1 MFIKQY
7 LSVILFLFAV
17 SLACSQTVVI
27 NEMMASNAT
36 TLADEDGDYEDWIE
50 IYNASG
56 SAVNLSGYG
65 LSDNYDNP
73 FRWTFPEVTVPNGG
87 FLLVWASGKDRKT
100 PGQPLHTNFSISSSG
115 EEIILTH
122 PGGQRLDELPP
133 TPVPTDISYGRKPD
147 AIGEWHFFA
156 EPTPGQS
163 NTSHAYAGVTAPPVF
178 SHPGGFY
185 ADPFD
190 LELSVEDENT
200 TIYYTLDGSTPDT
213 QSQIYTSTIS
223 IESLEGTPNGISM
236 IPTNNINDPG
246 PPYYE
251 GWQPPAGEVFKANV
265 VRAMAVKDN
274 YLTVEAATHSYLID
288 LLGANRYSLPVFFIN
303 TDEENFFDNDT
314 GIYIP
319 GYHNNM
325 FQRGREWE
333 RPIHLSFFESN
344 GTLAFSGDMGVR
356 IHGGTTRSRPRKS
369 LRMYAR
375 NDYGDSWVNYQ
386 LFPEKP
392 VNQYKRFLLRN
403 SGNDWDQSVFRDG
416 FMQYLARDLN
426 VETQYYRPSILF
438 LNGEYW
444 GIHNIRD
451 RYDHHYIFSHY
462 GLEEHEMTVVEN
474 NSGFAY
480 GNPDGV
486 SHYNS
491 MRSFINHNDMS
502 NAENYAHVTTLMDP
516 ESFIDNQITG
526 IYVMNTDWP
535 GNNSNFFRRFTDNY
549 LPHEPAGLDGRWRW
563 HILDT
568 DFGFW
573 LDFFYVPGVDQGAAH
588 NTLAFAAEPNGPSWP
603 NPPWATFLFRH
614 LLQNET
620 FQTDFINRFADLLN
634 TTLSVENVVSVID
647 SIETALQPEMQEHI
661 DRWRRPVN
669 MNEWQE
675 NVQRMR
681 TFGQQRTQYQRQH
694 IQGFFNLSGQ
704 VNIHLSV
711 NDTHMGHIKI
721 NTIEPDISSS
731 WSGVYFKGVPVKVTA
746 IPKEGFVFTHWSGT
760 ESGSNPVRSITP
772 ENDRNVIANFEPT
785 PGFPGDE
792 LNPPAYPLVLGDYV
806 FNRWDEDNP
815 GGSFPPYMLFLQ
827 SSTSDP
833 MLDDPMTH
841 RYHIPEGDYH
851 SDDEHLEG
859 FPYMLTGRSRINGL
873 GHQGISFINTG
884 RDRDLGAAVLA
895 LDTRGYEE
903 ISVSWTAGTLMPNA
917 RVYAIRLQYKI
928 GPGGPFVDVTDE
940 NGQPVEYMRSE
951 TQGHEQHFESV
962 VLPPMVN
969 NQDYVQLRWKYY
981 YTGTQLDMDHGRR
994 DMLRLDNIRVTT
1006 ESTGTGTDDKGS
1018 TPEKPQL
1025 FQNYPNPADG
1035 ITHISFS
1042 LPQTAEVGITL
1053 YDATGREREKIV
1065 RERFSRG
1072 THTVTVNSQHLEPG
1086 LYLYR
1091 MESNDFSSVKK
1102 MMLR

>member
-1 MFIKQY
+1 MFIKQF
-7 LSVILFLFAV
+7 LSVLVFLSAV
-17 SLACSQTVVI
+17 SLASSQTLVI

-36 TLADEDGDYEDWIE
+36 TLADEDGDFEDWIE

-56 SAVNLSGYG
+56 SAVNLSGFG
-65 LSDNYDNP
+65 LSDDYDNP
-73 FRWTFPEVTVPNGG
+73 FRWTFPEVTLPNGG

-122 PGGQRLDELPP
+122 PDGQRIDEIAP
-133 TPVPTDISYGRKPD
+133 TPVPTDISFGRKPD
-147 AIGEWHFFA
+147 ASGGWLFFT

-163 NTSHAYAGVTAPPVF
+163 NTSYGFAGVTTPPVF
-178 SHPGGFY
+178 SHISGFY
-185 ADPFD
+185 TDAFT
-190 LELSVEDENT
+190 LELTNNIENVQ
-200 TIYYTLDGSTPDT
+200 IYYTLDGSTPTVD
-213 QSQIYTSTIS
+213 SQLYTESIA
-223 IESLEGTPNGISM
+223 IESLVGVPNGISM
-236 IPTNNINDPG
+236 IPTNNNNDPG

-251 GWQPPAGEVFKANV
+251 GWQPPAGEVFKTNI
-265 VRAMAVKDN
+265 VRAITVKDN
-274 YLTVEAATHSYLID
+274 HITGKAATHSYLID
-288 LLGANRYSLPVFFIN
+288 PLGANRYSLPVFFLN

-314 GIYIP
+314 GIYVH

-333 RPIHLSFFESN
+333 RPIHLSFFEKDGS
-344 GTLAFSGDMGVR
+344 LAFSGDMGVR

-369 LRMYAR
+369 LRLYAR

-386 LFPEKP
+386 LFPEKHI
-392 VNQYKRFLLRN
+392 NQYKRFLLRN

-426 VETQYYRPSILF
+426 VETQYYRPALVF

-462 GLEEHEMTVVEN
+462 GLEEHEMTVVQN

-502 NAENYAHVTTLMDP
+502 NADNYAHVTTLMDP

-535 GNNSNFFRRFTDNY
+535 GNNSNFFRRFTDSY
-549 LPHEPAGLDGRWRW
+549 LPNEPAGLDGRWRW

-603 NPPWATFLFRH
+603 NPPWATFLFRR

-620 FQTDFINRFADLLN
+620 FKTDFINRFADLLN

-661 DRWRRPVN
+661 DRWRRPTS
-669 MNEWQE
+669 MNEWQN

-694 IQGFFNLSGQ
+694 IQSFFNLTGQ
-704 VNIHLSV
+704 LNIHLSV
-711 NDTHMGHIKI
+711 NDSQMGHIKI
-721 NTIEPDISSS
+721 NTIEPDVSSS
-731 WSGVYFKGVPVKVTA
+731 WSGIYFKGVPVKLTA
-746 IPKEGFVFTHWSGT
+746 IPREGFIFTHWSGT
-760 ESGSNPVRSITP
+760 ESGSNPLLAITP
-772 ENDRNVIANFEPT
+772 ENDRNIIANFEPT

-792 LNPPAYPLVLGDYV
+792 LNPPAYPLSLGDYE
-806 FNRWDEDNP
+806 FNRWDANNP
-815 GGSFPPYMLFLQ
+815 QGTFPPYMLFLQ
-827 SSTSDP
+827 SSMSDP
-833 MLDDPMTH
+833 ALGDPMTH
-841 RYHIPEGDYH
+841 RYHIPQGDYH
-851 SDDEHLEG
+851 SDDQHLEG

-895 LDTRGYEE
+895 LDTRGYENVF
-903 ISVSWTAGTLMPNA
+903 VSWTGGTLMPNA

-928 GPGGPFVDVTDE
+928 DPSGPFVDVTDE
-940 NGQPVEYMRSE
+940 NGQPIEYLRSE
-951 TQGHEQHFESV
+951 TVGDEQHFGPIL
-962 VLPPMVN
+962 LPSMVS
-969 NQDYVQLRWKYY
+969 NQEYVQLRWKYY
-981 YTGTQLDMDHGRR
+981 FTGTQLDMDHGRR

-1006 ESTGTGTDDKGS
+1006 LSTGSGNEDTGSIKDK
-1018 TPEKPQL
+1018 PFL
-1025 FQNYPNPADG
+1025 FQNFPNPSDG
-1035 ITHISFS
+1035 VTHISFS

-1053 YDATGREREKIV
+1053 YDAMGREREKIV
-1065 RERFSRG
+1065 MERFSRG
-1072 THTVTVNSQHLEPG
+1072 THTVTVNSQHLEAG
-1086 LYLYR
+1086 LYFYR
-1091 MESNDFSSVKK
+1091 MESNGFSSVRK